1 MQWEHDWKGMLLGV
15 NRLTL
20 TNQKTGGYQVIKYK
34 EKTYI
39 CALDLGFEQIRGKWK
54 AVILCHL
61 DKGAKRF
68 LSLQRMTGGISQK
81 VLNESL
87 RKMEEEGLISKKIYP
102 ETPPR
107 VEYSLTLKGKELVPA
122 LKLIETWAI
131 RHYSDILKKG
141 K

>member
-1 MQWEHDWKGMLLGV
+1 MIE
-15 NRLTL
+15 
-20 TNQKTGGYQVIKYK
+20 YK

-61 DKGAKRF
+61 DEGPKRF
-68 LSLQRMTGGISQK
+68 LALQRMTGGISQK

-87 RKMEEEGLISKKIYP
+87 REMEDEGLIHKQVYP

-107 VEYSLTLKGKELVPA
+107 VEYSLTDKGAKLVPA
-122 LKLIETWAI
+122 LRVIEAWA
-131 RHYSDILKKG
+131 REYYPETRQAE
-141 K
+141 